1 MNYPDY
7 FKANNSLNLFG
18 LKKNFQFLLS
28 LYSKKKL
35 PRVLMLSGNK
45 GSGKSTLINHFLYS
59 IFDTENYD
67 KEKNIFNKTSHFLSQ
82 FKNNIFENIVYVK
95 GSNFQSVKVDDIRNL
110 KKKLSQSTIMNKD
123 RFIVFDDVELFNH
136 NSLNA
141 MLKTIEEPSKNNF
154 FFLINNKS
162 KPILETIKSRALEI
176 KIIINDNER
185 LKIIENLLNTLKL
198 EPTIDPKISQLSP
211 GNFVKFN
218 YICKEYNIN
227 PNDDLLENLS
237 KLLILYKK
245 IKDILFI
252 NVAFFIVDY
261 YFRNFSKK
269 RNYNDIEILEIK
281 THIFNNLNNF
291 MLYNINQNV
300 LLNSISTKLNYE

>member
-95 GSNFQSVKVDDIRNL
+95 GSDFQSVKVDDIRNL

-123 RFIVFDDVELFNH
+123 RFIVFDDVELLTFSVLTLYLIFTTLASSCISK
-136 NSLNA
+136 SLN
-141 MLKTIEEPSKNNF
+141 
-154 FFLINNKS
+154 
-162 KPILETIKSRALEI
+162 
-176 KIIINDNER
+176 
-185 LKIIENLLNTLKL
+185 
-198 EPTIDPKISQLSP
+198 
-211 GNFVKFN
+211 
-218 YICKEYNIN
+218 NI
-227 PNDDLLENLS
+227 
-237 KLLILYKK
+237 Y
-245 IKDILFI
+245 
-252 NVAFFIVDY
+252 
-261 YFRNFSKK
+261 
-269 RNYNDIEILEIK
+269 
-281 THIFNNLNNF
+281 
-291 MLYNINQNV
+291 QG
-300 LLNSISTKLNYE
+300 